1 MFNELSVYYILLF
14 FSFNC
19 KMFYYENKTRDR
31 TLEEIMK
38 FKLRGLKIRGY
49 DGNEIN
55 IRVGPGQTKFIELE
69 ATSSNWRI
77 QTSLSYGII

>member
-1 MFNELSVYYILLF
+1 
-14 FSFNC
+14 
-19 KMFYYENKTRDR
+19 
-31 TLEEIMK
+31 MK
-38 FKLRGLKIRGY
+38 FKLRGLKIRGT
-49 DGNEIN
+49 DASELN